1 MYFRSWIFLF
11 FEIVLQSQS
20 RIGFTVS
27 QNIVISLSRHIRL
40 MASHGYHTYV
50 TYIAWMH
57 MDVADFAQSNASRAH
72 QRQASTFAR
81 WLRHSCWSGPAE
93 LPRARWGR
101 RGRPLVR
108 AVGERPMS
116 TILPYRPLSEPS
128 RQITKLHLARH
139 SFSLPF
145 SPVNQRFISKFGKAI
160 FAEVKPTR

>member
-1 MYFRSWIFLF
+1 MYFRSWIVLF

-81 WLRHSCWSGPAE
+81 WPNQACWSGAAE
-93 LPRARWGR
+93 HPRDRWGR
-101 RGRPLVR
+101 RGRHLVR
-108 AVGERPMS
+108 AVGDRPFEFHAVANDCSSIRARS
-116 TILPYRPLSEPS
+116 TSTADANACQAWNQWPARQQRAQGLAAPL
-128 RQITKLHLARH
+128 
-139 SFSLPF
+139 
-145 SPVNQRFISKFGKAI
+145 GGG
-160 FAEVKPTR
+160 